1 MSGESPRPGG
11 YNPHPEKLMVRARE
25 ALIIGAESRDSYINK
40 NALKIPG
47 VGSYQ
52 KDFET
57 PG

>member
-1 MSGESPRPGG
+1 MSGESPGPGG
-11 YNPHPEKLMVRARE
+11 YNPHPEKVMVRARE